1 MKYFATQPDVIEVL
15 NDLLDLELNSVF
27 QFLGESAPYLN
38 HGNAALRRP
47 LAQMVVASHRRTR
60 ELSNTIDDLGGTPIP
75 RGLQL
80 EDQYL
85 AYLSLKFL
93 LPRLI
98 NAKELAIARWEAAR
112 NLVGTRSPEAAELL
126 DRHLAEYRADIAIL
140 RKAAD
145 LR

>member
-1 MKYFATQPDVIEVL
+1 
-15 NDLLDLELNSVF
+15 
-27 QFLGESAPYLN
+27 
-38 HGNAALRRP
+38 
-47 LAQMVVASHRRTR
+47 MVVASHRRTR